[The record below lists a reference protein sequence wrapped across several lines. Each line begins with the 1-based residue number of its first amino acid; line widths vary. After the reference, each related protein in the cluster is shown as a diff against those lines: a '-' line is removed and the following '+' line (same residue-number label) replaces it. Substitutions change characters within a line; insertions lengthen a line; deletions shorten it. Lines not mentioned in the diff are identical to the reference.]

1 MMMASFSMFHGLF
14 FVIMILIF
22 VVPMWKIVSRTGNPG
37 IAALL
42 FFIPLVNIIALWWLA
57 YGRWP
62 AMDEHRV

>member
-14 FVIMILIF
+14 FVIMIVVF

-37 IAALL
+37 IATLL

>member
-14 FVIMILIF
+14 FVIMIFVF

-37 IAALL
+37 IATLL

>member
-37 IAALL
+37 IATLL